1 LPAVLKQFDGPAQKI
16 NVRIYLRG
24 CDIRYRIPAQAI
36 HDGIAYVT
44 EDRKVEG
51 LFEAMDATDNIGF
64 GWLAKWT
71 KGYRSFKRNKLRSI
85 AHEWLQKLS
94 IRMLGDENQNVLR
107 LSGGNQQKVIITK
120 ALIQHPEIIIFE

>member
-1 LPAVLKQFDGPAQKI
+1 LRIHLWAPSLLRRDLRHGHGFLGRRINSKRGLPAVLKQFDSPAQKI

-24 CDIRYRIPAQAI
+24 RDIRYRIPAQAI
-36 HDGIAYVT
+36 RDGIAYAT

-71 KGYRSFKRNKLRSI
+71 KGYRSFKRNKLKSTV
-85 AHEWLQKLS
+85 HEWLQKLS
-94 IRMLGDENQNVLR
+94 I
-107 LSGGNQQKVIITK
+107 
-120 ALIQHPEIIIFE
+120 